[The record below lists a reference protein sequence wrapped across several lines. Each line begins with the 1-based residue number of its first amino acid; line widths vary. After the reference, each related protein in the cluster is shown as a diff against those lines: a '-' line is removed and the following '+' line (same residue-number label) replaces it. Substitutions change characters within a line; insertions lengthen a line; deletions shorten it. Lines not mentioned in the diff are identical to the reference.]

1 MSVTMGAT
9 DGEGTTESVGGD
21 GDGDDGGRR
30 GRDGGRGVER
40 GELVAV
46 KQSLLSLAQE
56 TVNAIKQLKTQMISL
71 KKAVCCGGHAQKAP
85 VQVYR

>member
-1 MSVTMGAT
+1 MGAT
-9 DGEGTTESVGGD
+9 EDEGTSASVGGD
-21 GDGDDGGRR
+21 GGGDDDGRR

-71 KKAVCCGGHAQKAP
+71 KNAVCCGGNAKKAT
-85 VQVYR
+85 VQVCR

>member
-9 DGEGTTESVGGD
+9 EDGGTSESVGGD
-21 GDGDDGGRR
+21 GDGGDGGRR

-71 KKAVCCGGHAQKAP
+71 KNAVCCGGNAKKAT
-85 VQVYR
+85 VQVCR